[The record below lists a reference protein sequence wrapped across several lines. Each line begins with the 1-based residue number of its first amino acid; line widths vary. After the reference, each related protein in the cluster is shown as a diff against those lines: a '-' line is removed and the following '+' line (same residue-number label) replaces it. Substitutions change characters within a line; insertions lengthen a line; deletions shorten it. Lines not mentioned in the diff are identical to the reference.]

1 VTAAASGP
9 NGLRAHVPTA
19 RDCADWFANLAA
31 DGGMA
36 AVHEALRGPL
46 PTPVEFVRLASRK
59 PKVEAETKAST
70 DK

>member
-1 VTAAASGP
+1 
-9 NGLRAHVPTA
+9 
-19 RDCADWFANLAA
+19 
-31 DGGMA
+31 MA